1 MVFVDAPRIVVGDLP
16 VDRSG
21 SDSTVSC
28 SLATFGPATPS
39 TIGKPY
45 IEARWPPLPCSQMK
59 TGQRSGA

>member
-1 MVFVDAPRIVVGDLP
+1 MDDAASSSATCRSTA
-16 VDRSG
+16 SG

-45 IEARWPPLPCSQMK
+45 IEARCAFLPCNQMK
-59 TGQRSGA
+59 TGQRSGE